1 MNGEYISIETLRI
14 IQSLEKENKR
24 LSTELEIEKD
34 ISDGMLETI
43 DKAIELVKQ
52 RIKEVKNE
60 ELSYVEMT
68 SKDYIIEQEELL
80 KILRGDKNGNK
91 K

>member
-43 DKAIELVKQ
+43 DKAIKYIEEAQ
-52 RIKEVKNE
+52 GRDEDKESCS
-60 ELSYVEMT
+60 LYVP
-68 SKDYIIEQEELL
+68 KLL
-80 KILRGDKNGNK
+80 KILRGEENGSK

>member
-14 IQSLEKENKR
+14 IQSLENENKR

-43 DKAIELVKQ
+43 DKAIKYINYNYKQ
-52 RIKEVKNE
+52 
-60 ELSYVEMT
+60 
-68 SKDYIIEQEELL
+68 DYIAEGIYKDLL
-80 KILRGDKNGNK
+80 EILRGEENGNK

>member
-14 IQSLEKENKR
+14 IQSLENENKR

-34 ISDGMLETI
+34 ISDVMLETI
-43 DKAIELVKQ
+43 DKAIKYIEEAQK
-52 RIKEVKNE
+52 RDEDKESCS
-60 ELSYVEMT
+60 LYVP
-68 SKDYIIEQEELL
+68 KLL
-80 KILRGDKNGNK
+80 EILRGDENGNK